1 MTTVAEALEAWYLA
15 CANASCPDRVETLL
29 LPLSKAVGR
38 VTARTVW
45 APRSSPPFDAS
56 AMDGIAV
63 RASDTTGARDCAPLL
78 IPEGAFEVIDTGDPL
93 PDPFDAVVM
102 REHIRFTNEGAELR
116 AEVAR
121 YQNVRSIGED
131 IVANELLLFEGH
143 RLRPVDVAACGAAGV
158 TEVLVRRRPI
168 VAVLPTGDEIRPIGA
183 DIAPGQFYDTNSL
196 MLAALAEE
204 IGCEATVLPIEPD
217 DPDGIGH
224 AALKAAA
231 TCDLLIIIA
240 GASAGRDDYTVEV
253 IKHLGVLAVHGVAV
267 RPGHPV
273 VLGAIDSTP
282 VLGAPGYP
290 VSAAL
295 SFEIFAAPLI
305 ARLEGT
311 LERARPAVRARL
323 ARKIASPGDL
333 DEWVRVRLGRVGGR
347 LLATALPRG
356 AGVLTSLVRADGLL
370 LIPAGAEGRAA
381 DAEVDVRLLRETGE
395 IENTIVVMG
404 SDDVALDLA
413 ASSLRSGNA
422 RLTLAVTHV
431 GSLGGLA
438 ALRDGLC
445 HLAGSHLL
453 DPETGDYTLSWLDQ
467 VLPGRDI
474 AVVRLAVR
482 EQGLIVAPGN
492 PLGLSGIEDLA
503 RGGLRYVNRQPGS
516 GTRALLD
523 YELARSGIAP
533 ASILGDDR
541 EEHTNLAVAAAVAAG
556 RFDCGLGVLAAARAF
571 GLDFVRVRSEPF
583 DLVLNAAS
591 LEDPLLGPF
600 WDLLSS
606 DSFQASV
613 RALGGYD
620 TSETGKRIL

>member
-1 MTTVAEALEAWYLA
+1 MTAVAEALEVWYVA
-15 CANASCPDRVETLL
+15 CANASCPERVEPLL
-29 LPLSKAVGR
+29 LPLSQAVGR
-38 VTARTVW
+38 VTAQTVW
-45 APRSSPPFDAS
+45 ALRSSPPFDAS
-56 AMDGIAV
+56 AMDGIAL
-63 RASDTTGARDCAPLL
+63 RASDTTGASDAAPLL
-78 IPEGAFEVIDTGDPL
+78 IPAGAYEVIDTGDLL
-93 PDPFDAVVM
+93 PDAFDAVVM
-102 REHIRFTNEGAELR
+102 REHVRFADGGAELR
-116 AEVAR
+116 AEVAP

-131 IVANELLLFEGH
+131 IVANGLLLFEGH
-143 RLRPVDVAACGAAGV
+143 RLRAVDVAACGAAGV
-158 TEVLVRRRPI
+158 TEVLVRRKPI
-168 VAVLPTGDEIRPIGA
+168 VAVLPTGDEIRPIGS
-183 DIAPGQFYDTNSL
+183 DITRGQFYDTNSL
-196 MLAALAEE
+196 MLAALARE
-204 IGCEATVLPIEPD
+204 IGCEAVVLPIEPD
-217 DPDGIGH
+217 DPDGIGR
-224 AALKAAA
+224 AALKAVA

-253 IKHLGVLAVHGVAV
+253 IEHLGVLAVHGVAV

-282 VLGAPGYP
+282 VVGAPGYP

-295 SFEIFAAPLI
+295 SFEMFAAPLI

-311 LERARPAVRARL
+311 METARPIVRARL
-323 ARKIASPGDL
+323 ARKIASPVDL

-347 LLATALPRG
+347 LVATALPRG
-356 AGVLTSLVRADGLL
+356 AGVLTSLVRADALL
-370 LIPAGAEGRAA
+370 LVPAGAEGHDA
-381 DAEVDVRLLRETGE
+381 DAEVEVRLLRELGE
-395 IENTIVVMG
+395 LENTIVMIG

-413 ASSLRSGNA
+413 ASALRSGNA
-422 RLTLAVTHV
+422 RLTLSVSHV

-445 HLAGSHLL
+445 HLAGSCLL
-453 DPETGDYTLSWLDQ
+453 DPETGEYTLSYIDQ

-503 RGGLRYVNRQPGS
+503 RGELRYVNRQPGS
-516 GTRALLD
+516 GTRALVD

-533 ASILGDDR
+533 TSIIGYDR
-541 EEHTNLAVAAAVAAG
+541 EEHTHLAVAASVASG
-556 RFDCGLGVLAAARAF
+556 RCDCGLGLLAAAGAF
-571 GLDFVRVRSEPF
+571 GLDFVPLRREPF

-606 DSFQASV
+606 SNFQASV

-620 TSETGKRIL
+620 TSETGRRIL

>member
-1 MTTVAEALEAWYLA
+1 MTAVSEALEVWYSA
-15 CANASCPDRVETLL
+15 CAKASCPERVEPLL
-29 LPLSKAVGR
+29 LPLSRAVGR
-38 VTARTVW
+38 VTAQTVW
-45 APRSSPPFDAS
+45 ALRSSPPFDAA

-63 RASDTTGARDCAPLL
+63 QASDTTGASESAPVL
-78 IPEGAFEVIDTGDPL
+78 IPEGAYEVIDTGDPL
-93 PDPFDAVVM
+93 PDAFDAVVM
-102 REHIRFTNEGAELR
+102 REHVVFSDGGAELR
-116 AEVAR
+116 AEAAP

-143 RLRPVDVAACGAAGV
+143 RLRAVDVAACGAAGV
-158 TEVLVRRRPI
+158 AEVLVRRKPV
-168 VAVLPTGDEIRPIGA
+168 VAVLPTGDEIRPIGS
-183 DIAPGQFYDTNSL
+183 DIARGQFYDTNSL

-204 IGCEATVLPIEPD
+204 IGCEAMVLPIEPD
-217 DPDGIGH
+217 DPDGIGR
-224 AALKAAA
+224 AALNAAA
-231 TCDLLIIIA
+231 ACDLLIIIA

-253 IKHLGVLAVHGVAV
+253 IKRLGVLAVHGVAV

-311 LERARPAVRARL
+311 LESARPIVRARL
-323 ARKIASPGDL
+323 ARKIVSPVDL

-347 LLATALPRG
+347 LVAMALPRG

-370 LIPAGAEGRAA
+370 LIPAGAEGHQA
-381 DAEVDVRLLRETGE
+381 DAEVEVRLLRELGE
-395 IENTIVVMG
+395 LEKTIVVTG
-404 SDDVALDLA
+404 SDDVALNLA
-413 ASSLRSGNA
+413 ASTLHSGGA
-422 RLTLAVTHV
+422 LLTLAVSHV

-445 HLAGSHLL
+445 HLAGSRLI
-453 DPETGDYTLSWLDQ
+453 DPETGGYTLSYLDQ

-492 PLGLSGIEDLA
+492 PLDLSGVEDLA
-503 RGGLRYVNRQPGS
+503 RGGLRYLNRQPGS

-523 YELARSGIAP
+523 YEIARSGIAP
-533 ASILGDDR
+533 GSILGYDR
-541 EEHTNLAVAAAVAAG
+541 EEHTHLAVAASVASG
-556 RFDCGLGVLAAARAF
+556 RTDCGLGLLAAARAF
-571 GLDFVRVRSEPF
+571 GLDFVPVTSEPF
-583 DLVLNAAS
+583 DLVLDAAS
-591 LEDPLLGPF
+591 LEDELLGPF

-606 DSFQASV
+606 SNFQASV
-613 RALGGYD
+613 RALGGYN
-620 TSETGKRIL
+620 TSEMGKRIL

>member
-1 MTTVAEALEAWYLA
+1 
-15 CANASCPDRVETLL
+15 
-29 LPLSKAVGR
+29 
-38 VTARTVW
+38 
-45 APRSSPPFDAS
+45 
-56 AMDGIAV
+56 
-63 RASDTTGARDCAPLL
+63 
-78 IPEGAFEVIDTGDPL
+78 
-93 PDPFDAVVM
+93 
-102 REHIRFTNEGAELR
+102 
-116 AEVAR
+116 
-121 YQNVRSIGED
+121 
-131 IVANELLLFEGH
+131 
-143 RLRPVDVAACGAAGV
+143 
-158 TEVLVRRRPI
+158 
-168 VAVLPTGDEIRPIGA
+168 
-183 DIAPGQFYDTNSL
+183 
-196 MLAALAEE
+196 
-204 IGCEATVLPIEPD
+204 
-217 DPDGIGH
+217 
-224 AALKAAA
+224 
-231 TCDLLIIIA
+231 
-240 GASAGRDDYTVEV
+240 
-253 IKHLGVLAVHGVAV
+253 
-267 RPGHPV
+267 